1 MYLICMYVRIIT
13 IFCVNV
19 SIVCVLKVS
28 VKNVI
33 HNKNVYALNNKLQFV
48 GLIIEPFKVELRY
61 DYESR

>member
-1 MYLICMYVRIIT
+1 MYLICLYVRIIT

-33 HNKNVYALNNKLQFV
+33 HNKKVYALNNKLQFV
-48 GLIIEPFKVELRY
+48 GLIIEPL
-61 DYESR
+61 